1 MKYKYFGEGVKI
13 KKGDQWLV
21 NSRHWTWEDTI
32 DHGKKSESE
41 MIYRRPF
48 TPSKPG
54 KKKGGEK

>member
-21 NSRHWTWEDTI
+21 SLKDWVWEDTCNVG
-32 DHGKKSESE
+32 DKAESE
-41 MIYRRPF
+41 MIYRRPL

-54 KKKGGEK
+54 KKKGGGK